1 MFWSIFEFLFPL
13 ILGAGWLALEL
24 IICQRLARLEKLISR
39 NSDHLRPGMEIPM
52 MPSR

>member
-24 IICQRLARLEKLISR
+24 IICHRLARLEKLILGDFASSGHGQSSPFR
-39 NSDHLRPGMEIPM
+39 C
-52 MPSR
+52 